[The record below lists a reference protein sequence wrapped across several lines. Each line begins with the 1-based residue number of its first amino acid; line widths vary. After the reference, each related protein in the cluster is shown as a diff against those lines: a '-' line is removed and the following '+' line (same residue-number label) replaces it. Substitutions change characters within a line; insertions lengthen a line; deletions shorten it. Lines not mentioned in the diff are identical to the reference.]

1 METVT
6 VPARSSSPHL
16 NPDKPPKLV
25 LLDDPD
31 ADFILRSCDLQE
43 FRVLKIYLIKNSP
56 VLHELILESSS
67 TNFPDSSTSPHVGAL
82 PYIRLSENGTILSS
96 LLSFILPVLSVL
108 PPTIDQIIEL
118 LSAAQKYEMIPTLA
132 HIREAIALLD
142 PPFILPETAFHI
154 YSLAQRYGLGQ
165 EVVRAARMA
174 LTSPITIEVLEDKL
188 DIMPGAHLHL
198 LWKYYQRVRIN
209 LRSDLTAFRTNGAHS
224 TLADLT
230 CSAVSSSGIPS
241 WLDDYIV
248 SIGEDPSLFDLNEL
262 YMCLARHIV
271 AASQDSVCASG
282 TCGTVSAK
290 TIRAFWKAFTAV
302 VNDSMTKDEKVLVEK
317 ARSQSRTSSARD
329 ASPLPAGYIDPPNA
343 DIILRSSDLINFRTN
358 KAILSMSSPF
368 FNDML
373 SLPQPSNDEVV
384 DGLPVVCLSEDAETL
399 NSLLMTLYPIPFVV
413 PNNYHKVL
421 AVLAASQKYDMAG
434 VQSSIR
440 TEIENRGPIVLTG
453 TEALRAYVVSSG
465 AKLLPEMKTSA
476 LLTLHSPL
484 TLEHL
489 GDELPLFEG
498 WALRDF
504 VRYRKRCRD
513 GLVLTLRSFLD
524 STVMP
529 SRLWVVCTIAG
540 PNSVYMSPQFPRWLR
555 DFFSQHITK
564 MEETFTNTLLNPSS
578 IREEYLAA
586 LHAHISQW
594 DCFNCAK
601 AHALN
606 GDTYC
611 EELKSK
617 LAQVL
622 DQVRLILDPQTSS
635 SLAELTSRNP

>member
-16 NPDKPPKLV
+16 NPDKQPKLV

-43 FRVLKIYLIKNSP
+43 FRVLKFYLIKNSP
-56 VLHELILESSS
+56 VLHELILESSAS
-67 TNFPDSSTSPHVGAL
+67 TNFPDSSTSPHVRAL

-108 PPTIDQIIEL
+108 PPTTEQIIEL
-118 LSAAQKYEMIPTLA
+118 LSVAQKYEMIPTLA
-132 HIREAIALLD
+132 HIRATIALLD

-174 LTSPITIEVLEDKL
+174 LTSPITVEVLEDKL
-188 DIMPGAHLHL
+188 DIMHGAHLHL

-224 TLADLT
+224 TLTDLT

-248 SIGEDPSLFDLNEL
+248 SVGEDPSLFDLNEL

-271 AASQDSVCASG
+271 ATSQSTDSADWASSVCG

-290 TIRAFWKAFTAV
+290 TIHAFWKAFTAV
-302 VNDSMTKDEKVLVEK
+302 VNGSMTKDEKVLVEK

-329 ASPLPAGYIDPPNA
+329 ASPLPGGYIDPPNA

-358 KAILSMSSPF
+358 KTILSMSSPF

-373 SLPQPSNDEVV
+373 SLPQPSNEEVV
-384 DGLPVVCLSEDAETL
+384 DGLPVVCLSEDADTL
-399 NSLLMTLYPIPFVV
+399 NSLLMTLYPVPFVV
-413 PNNYHKVL
+413 PNDYHKVL
-421 AVLAASQKYDMAG
+421 AILAASQKYDMAG
-434 VQSSIR
+434 
-440 TEIENRGPIVLTG
+440 GPIVLTG
-453 TEALRAYVVSSG
+453 TEALRAY
-465 AKLLPEMKTSA
+465 ACLEQMKTSA

-489 GDELPLFEG
+489 SDELPLFEG
-498 WALRDF
+498 WALRDL

-513 GLVLTLRSFLD
+513 SLVLTLRSFLD
-524 STVMP
+524 STAMP
-529 SRLWVVCTIAG
+529 SRLWVVCTIAV
-540 PNSVYMSPQFPRWLR
+540 PNSLDWLR

-594 DCFNCAK
+594 DCFPCAK

-622 DQVRLILDPQTSS
+622 DQVSTLL
-635 SLAELTSRNP
+635 L